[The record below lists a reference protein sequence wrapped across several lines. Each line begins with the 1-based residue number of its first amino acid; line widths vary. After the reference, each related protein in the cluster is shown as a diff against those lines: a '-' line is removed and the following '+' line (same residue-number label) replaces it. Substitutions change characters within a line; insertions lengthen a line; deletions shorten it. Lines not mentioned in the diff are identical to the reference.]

1 MTTEIEIAKQKRK
14 AARATYS
21 KTVNKLQEI
30 LAAESPDV
38 DDLEIHLDQ
47 LTEKFK
53 DLKTSDEIFL
63 NLLQKKTGITQAE
76 YEKEYEIAQ
85 DYYEKLSTFKIKVK
99 KAIASA
105 EKENGSSASP
115 NPTWRPADGAHAAT
129 KAKQNLPEIRLPQF
143 DEDLDEDSSI
153 TPEKFLHET
162 PISSVPDVDNIDK
175 SKLNKRCKYIH
186 RLRQTLRSQFRS
198 QYLGQLRQQS
208 ITIYNTQPIK
218 VDEIVLLEDNNK
230 RRLYWNLARVL
241 KVIPGRD
248 GQIRLALIKTE
259 NSELLRPVQRLYRL
273 ELENPVVKTGD
284 EPIPLT
290 TSSGRVVK
298 TPAK

>member
-143 DEDLDEDSSI
+143 D
-153 TPEKFLHET
+153 
-162 PISSVPDVDNIDK
+162 
-175 SKLNKRCKYIH
+175 
-186 RLRQTLRSQFRS
+186 
-198 QYLGQLRQQS
+198 GQLRQQS
-208 ITIYNTQPIK
+208 IKIYNTQPIK

-230 RRLYWNLARVL
+230 RGSYWNLARVL

-248 GQIRLALIKTE
+248 GQIRLALIKTV

-273 ELENPVVKTGD
+273 ELENPVMKTGD
-284 EPIPLT
+284 EPIHLT

>member
-63 NLLQKKTGITQAE
+63 NLLQKRTGITQAE

-115 NPTWRPADGAHAAT
+115 NPTWSPADGAHDAT
-129 KAKQNLPEIRLPQF
+129 KAKQNLLEIRLPQF
-143 DEDLDEDSSI
+143 DD
-153 TPEKFLHET
+153 
-162 PISSVPDVDNIDK
+162 
-175 SKLNKRCKYIH
+175 
-186 RLRQTLRSQFRS
+186 
-198 QYLGQLRQQS
+198 
-208 ITIYNTQPIK
+208 
-218 VDEIVLLEDNNK
+218 
-230 RRLYWNLARVL
+230 RVL
-241 KVIPGRD
+241 NVIPGRD

>member
-1 MTTEIEIAKQKRK
+1 KRK
-14 AARATYS
+14 AVRATYS

-30 LAAESPDV
+30 LATESPDV

-63 NLLQKKTGITQAE
+63 NLLQKKAGITQTE

-115 NPTWRPADGAHAAT
+115 NPTWRPADGVHAAT

-162 PISSVPDVDNIDK
+162 PISGVPDVDNIDK

-186 RLRQTLRSQFRS
+186 RLRKTLRSQFRS

-208 ITIYNTQPIK
+208 IKIYNTQPIK

-230 RRLYWNLARVL
+230 RRSYWNLARVL
-241 KVIPGRD
+241 KAIPGRY

>member
-1 MTTEIEIAKQKRK
+1 MSTEMEIAKQKRK

-38 DDLEIHLDQ
+38 DDLEIHLVQ

-63 NLLQKKTGITQAE
+63 NLLQKKAGITQAE

-143 DEDLDEDSSI
+143 HESSKVCLEVYKSSLLTGFI
-153 TPEKFLHET
+153 SRPELVT
-162 PISSVPDVDNIDK
+162 G
-175 SKLNKRCKYIH
+175 
-186 RLRQTLRSQFRS
+186 T
-198 QYLGQLRQQS
+198 
-208 ITIYNTQPIK
+208 
-218 VDEIVLLEDNNK
+218 VLLES
-230 RRLYWNLARVL
+230 VL
-241 KVIPGRD
+241 SSGYSVTTSGFP
-248 GQIRLALIKTE
+248 IRLARSLVSIPKGT
-259 NSELLRPVQRLYRL
+259 
-273 ELENPVVKTGD
+273 VVGLVLVRF
-284 EPIPLT
+284 PFQFA
-290 TSSGRVVK
+290 V
-298 TPAK
+298 

>member
-76 YEKEYEIAQ
+76 YEKKYEIAQ

-105 EKENGSSASP
+105 EKENGSFASP

-143 DEDLDEDSSI
+143 D
-153 TPEKFLHET
+153 
-162 PISSVPDVDNIDK
+162 
-175 SKLNKRCKYIH
+175 
-186 RLRQTLRSQFRS
+186 
-198 QYLGQLRQQS
+198 
-208 ITIYNTQPIK
+208 
-218 VDEIVLLEDNNK
+218 
-230 RRLYWNLARVL
+230 
-241 KVIPGRD
+241 
-248 GQIRLALIKTE
+248 
-259 NSELLRPVQRLYRL
+259 
-273 ELENPVVKTGD
+273 
-284 EPIPLT
+284 
-290 TSSGRVVK
+290 
-298 TPAK
+298 

>member
-1 MTTEIEIAKQKRK
+1 MSFQIFRGQIQVQINEFQKWK
-14 AARATYS
+14 MSIYPD
-21 KTVNKLQEI
+21 KNI
-30 LAAESPDV
+30 LFFERV
-38 DDLEIHLDQ
+38 ICLGHL

-53 DLKTSDEIFL
+53 DLKASDEIFL
-63 NLLQKKTGITQAE
+63 NLLQTKAGITQAE

-105 EKENGSSASP
+105 EKGNGSSAFP

-143 DEDLDEDSSI
+143 DGD
-153 TPEKFLHET
+153 P
-162 PISSVPDVDNIDK
+162 
-175 SKLNKRCKYIH
+175 R
-186 RLRQTLRSQFRS
+186 
-198 QYLGQLRQQS
+198 QLRQQS
-208 ITIYNTQPIK
+208 IKIYNTQPIK

-230 RRLYWNLARVL
+230 RRSYWNLARVL

>member
-1 MTTEIEIAKQKRK
+1 M
-14 AARATYS
+14 
-21 KTVNKLQEI
+21 
-30 LAAESPDV
+30 
-38 DDLEIHLDQ
+38 
-47 LTEKFK
+47 
-53 DLKTSDEIFL
+53 
-63 NLLQKKTGITQAE
+63 
-76 YEKEYEIAQ
+76 
-85 DYYEKLSTFKIKVK
+85 
-99 KAIASA
+99 
-105 EKENGSSASP
+105 
-115 NPTWRPADGAHAAT
+115 
-129 KAKQNLPEIRLPQF
+129 
-143 DEDLDEDSSI
+143 
-153 TPEKFLHET
+153 
-162 PISSVPDVDNIDK
+162 
-175 SKLNKRCKYIH
+175 

-208 ITIYNTQPIK
+208 IKIYNTQPIK

-230 RRLYWNLARVL
+230 RRSYWNLARVL

-248 GQIRLALIKTE
+248 GQIRIALIKTE

>member
-63 NLLQKKTGITQAE
+63 NLLQKKTSITQAE

-105 EKENGSSASP
+105 EKENGSSDSP

-143 DEDLDEDSSI
+143 D
-153 TPEKFLHET
+153 
-162 PISSVPDVDNIDK
+162 
-175 SKLNKRCKYIH
+175 
-186 RLRQTLRSQFRS
+186 
-198 QYLGQLRQQS
+198 G
-208 ITIYNTQPIK
+208 
-218 VDEIVLLEDNNK
+218 
-230 RRLYWNLARVL
+230 
-241 KVIPGRD
+241 G
-248 GQIRLALIKTE
+248 IKTLMEE
-259 NSELLRPVQRLYRL
+259 NKLPLLSNYVTSNVYQFFNCTTYTQVIVILDSLFIKKRNVMFSRHCLSTRNQQTEETVSEYLQVLSQLSKDCDFTY
-273 ELENPVVKTGD
+273 VKA
-284 EPIPLT
+284 EEY
-290 TSSGRVVK
+290 
-298 TPAK
+298 

>member
-21 KTVNKLQEI
+21 KTVNKFQEI

-162 PISSVPDVDNIDK
+162 PISDVPDVDNIDK

-208 ITIYNTQPIK
+208 IKIYNTQPIK

-230 RRLYWNLARVL
+230 RRSYWNLARVL

-273 ELENPVVKTGD
+273 ELEN
-284 EPIPLT
+284 L
-290 TSSGRVVK
+290 
-298 TPAK
+298 

>member
-30 LAAESPDV
+30 LAAESPDI

-99 KAIASA
+99 RAIASA
-105 EKENGSSASP
+105 EKDNGSSASP

-143 DEDLDEDSSI
+143 D
-153 TPEKFLHET
+153 
-162 PISSVPDVDNIDK
+162 
-175 SKLNKRCKYIH
+175 
-186 RLRQTLRSQFRS
+186 
-198 QYLGQLRQQS
+198 
-208 ITIYNTQPIK
+208 
-218 VDEIVLLEDNNK
+218 
-230 RRLYWNLARVL
+230 ARVL

-290 TSSGRVVK
+290 INSGRVVK
-298 TPAK
+298 TLAK

>member
-1 MTTEIEIAKQKRK
+1 MKQSIPINAHTVLSTPTENSTAVPENSAAVPENSTAVPENSTAVPENSTAFPEKEISLPQKE
-14 AARATYS
+14 S
-21 KTVNKLQEI
+21 KSAFQN
-30 LAAESPDV
+30 APDV
-38 DDLEIHLDQ
+38 DNLEIPLDQ

-63 NLLQKKTGITQAE
+63 NLLQKKAVITQAE

-85 DYYEKLSTFKIKVK
+85 DYYKKLSTFKIKVK

-105 EKENGSSASP
+105 ETGNESSASP
-115 NPTWRPADGAHAAT
+115 NPTWHPANGAHAAA
-129 KAKQNLPEIRLPQF
+129 KAKKNLPQIRLPKF
-143 DEDLDEDSSI
+143 DGD
-153 TPEKFLHET
+153 P
-162 PISSVPDVDNIDK
+162 
-175 SKLNKRCKYIH
+175 R
-186 RLRQTLRSQFRS
+186 
-198 QYLGQLRQQS
+198 QLRQQS
-208 ITIYNTQPIK
+208 IKIYNTQPIK

-230 RRLYWNLARVL
+230 RRSYWNLARVL

-248 GQIRLALIKTE
+248 GQIRIALIKTE

>member
-162 PISSVPDVDNIDK
+162 PISGVPDVDNIDK

-208 ITIYNTQPIK
+208 IKIYNTQPIK

-230 RRLYWNLARVL
+230 RRSYWNLARVL

-273 ELENPVVKTGD
+273 ELENPVVETGD

>member
-99 KAIASA
+99 RAIASA
-105 EKENGSSASP
+105 EKDNGSSASP

-143 DEDLDEDSSI
+143 DAKPDEVLGTYHSSNIRAYEVSVSRDSG
-153 TPEKFLHET
+153 TVAP
-162 PISSVPDVDNIDK
+162 
-175 SKLNKRCKYIH
+175 
-186 RLRQTLRSQFRS
+186 LRRKGKPRNLVLTLRRD
-198 QYLGQLRQQS
+198 
-208 ITIYNTQPIK
+208 
-218 VDEIVLLEDNNK
+218 V
-230 RRLYWNLARVL
+230 ARVR
-241 KVIPGRD
+241 G
-248 GQIRLALIKTE
+248 GAL
-259 NSELLRPVQRLYRL
+259 NH
-273 ELENPVVKTGD
+273 
-284 EPIPLT
+284 
-290 TSSGRVVK
+290 
-298 TPAK
+298 PAFKRAV

>member
-30 LAAESPDV
+30 LAAESPDI

-53 DLKTSDEIFL
+53 DLKTSGEIFL

-99 KAIASA
+99 RAIASA
-105 EKENGSSASP
+105 EKDNGSSASP

-129 KAKQNLPEIRLPQF
+129 KAKQNLPEIRLPH
-143 DEDLDEDSSI
+143 SS
-153 TPEKFLHET
+153 
-162 PISSVPDVDNIDK
+162 SK
-175 SKLNKRCKYIH
+175 SNSWSRWAN
-186 RLRQTLRSQFRS
+186 QTCSHKNR
-198 QYLGQLRQQS
+198 
-208 ITIYNTQPIK
+208 
-218 VDEIVLLEDNNK
+218 
-230 RRLYWNLARVL
+230 
-241 KVIPGRD
+241 
-248 GQIRLALIKTE
+248 
-259 NSELLRPVQRLYRL
+259 YRL

>member
-1 MTTEIEIAKQKRK
+1 MEIAKQKRK

-53 DLKTSDEIFL
+53 DLKTSVEIFL
-63 NLLQKKTGITQAE
+63 NLLQKKAGITQAE

-85 DYYEKLSTFKIKVK
+85 DNYEKLSTFKIKVK

-143 DEDLDEDSSI
+143 DGD
-153 TPEKFLHET
+153 P
-162 PISSVPDVDNIDK
+162 P
-175 SKLNKRCKYIH
+175 
-186 RLRQTLRSQFRS
+186 
-198 QYLGQLRQQS
+198 
-208 ITIYNTQPIK
+208 
-218 VDEIVLLEDNNK
+218 
-230 RRLYWNLARVL
+230 RVL

-259 NSELLRPVQRLYRL
+259 NSELLRPVQRLCRL

>member
-99 KAIASA
+99 RAIASA
-105 EKENGSSASP
+105 EKDNGSSASP

-129 KAKQNLPEIRLPQF
+129 KAKQNLPEIRLPHT
-143 DEDLDEDSSI
+143 SS
-153 TPEKFLHET
+153 
-162 PISSVPDVDNIDK
+162 K
-175 SKLNKRCKYIH
+175 SNSWSRWAN
-186 RLRQTLRSQFRS
+186 QTCSHKNR
-198 QYLGQLRQQS
+198 
-208 ITIYNTQPIK
+208 
-218 VDEIVLLEDNNK
+218 
-230 RRLYWNLARVL
+230 
-241 KVIPGRD
+241 
-248 GQIRLALIKTE
+248 
-259 NSELLRPVQRLYRL
+259 YRL
-273 ELENPVVKTGD
+273 ELENPVVETGD

>member
-1 MTTEIEIAKQKRK
+1 MTTEIETAKQKRK

-76 YEKEYEIAQ
+76 YVKEYEIAQ

-99 KAIASA
+99 RAIASA

-143 DEDLDEDSSI
+143 DD
-153 TPEKFLHET
+153 
-162 PISSVPDVDNIDK
+162 
-175 SKLNKRCKYIH
+175 YA
-186 RLRQTLRSQFRS
+186 RLLRSQFRS

-208 ITIYNTQPIK
+208 IKIYNIQPIK

-230 RRLYWNLARVL
+230 RRSYWNLARVL

>member
-1 MTTEIEIAKQKRK
+1 MTIEIEIAKQKRK

-21 KTVNKLQEI
+21 KTVNKLQEM

-99 KAIASA
+99 RAIASA
-105 EKENGSSASP
+105 EKDNGSSASP

-129 KAKQNLPEIRLPQF
+129 KAKQNLPEIRLPH
-143 DEDLDEDSSI
+143 SS
-153 TPEKFLHET
+153 
-162 PISSVPDVDNIDK
+162 SK
-175 SKLNKRCKYIH
+175 SNSWSRWAN
-186 RLRQTLRSQFRS
+186 QTCSHKNR
-198 QYLGQLRQQS
+198 
-208 ITIYNTQPIK
+208 
-218 VDEIVLLEDNNK
+218 
-230 RRLYWNLARVL
+230 
-241 KVIPGRD
+241 
-248 GQIRLALIKTE
+248 
-259 NSELLRPVQRLYRL
+259 YRL

>member
-38 DDLEIHLDQ
+38 DDLEIYLDQ

-63 NLLQKKTGITQAE
+63 NLLQKKAGITQAE

-99 KAIASA
+99 KAIVSA

-143 DEDLDEDSSI
+143 DGD
-153 TPEKFLHET
+153 P
-162 PISSVPDVDNIDK
+162 
-175 SKLNKRCKYIH
+175 R
-186 RLRQTLRSQFRS
+186 
-198 QYLGQLRQQS
+198 QLRQQS
-208 ITIYNTQPIK
+208 IKIYNTQPIK

-230 RRLYWNLARVL
+230 RRSYWNLARVL

>member
-115 NPTWRPADGAHAAT
+115 NHTWRPADGAHAAT

-143 DEDLDEDSSI
+143 DVSQKRKWKMTTEIEIAKQKRKAARATYSKTVNKLQEILAAES
-153 TPEKFLHET
+153 
-162 PISSVPDVDNIDK
+162 PDVDDLEIHLDQLTEKFKDLKTSDEIFLNLLQKKTGITQAEYEKEYEIAQDYYE
-175 SKLNKRCKYIH
+175 KLSTFK
-186 RLRQTLRSQFRS
+186 
-198 QYLGQLRQQS
+198 
-208 ITIYNTQPIK
+208 IK
-218 VDEIVLLEDNNK
+218 VKKAIASAEKENGSSASPNHTWRPADGAHAATK
-230 RRLYWNLARVL
+230 AKQNL
-241 KVIPGRD
+241 PE
-248 GQIRLALIKTE
+248 IRL
-259 NSELLRPVQRLYRL
+259 PQF
-273 ELENPVVKTGD
+273 D
-284 EPIPLT
+284 
-290 TSSGRVVK
+290 
-298 TPAK
+298 

>member
-99 KAIASA
+99 RAIASA
-105 EKENGSSASP
+105 EKDNGSSASP
-115 NPTWRPADGAHAAT
+115 NPTWRPADGEHAAT
-129 KAKQNLPEIRLPQF
+129 KAKQNLPEIRLPH
-143 DEDLDEDSSI
+143 SS
-153 TPEKFLHET
+153 
-162 PISSVPDVDNIDK
+162 SK
-175 SKLNKRCKYIH
+175 SNSWSRWAN
-186 RLRQTLRSQFRS
+186 QTCSHKNR
-198 QYLGQLRQQS
+198 
-208 ITIYNTQPIK
+208 
-218 VDEIVLLEDNNK
+218 
-230 RRLYWNLARVL
+230 
-241 KVIPGRD
+241 
-248 GQIRLALIKTE
+248 
-259 NSELLRPVQRLYRL
+259 YRL

>member
-1 MTTEIEIAKQKRK
+1 VNRIVDKPTIFKRAKKRKWKMTTEIEIAKQKRK

-99 KAIASA
+99 RAIASA
-105 EKENGSSASP
+105 EKDNGSSASP

-143 DEDLDEDSSI
+143 D
-153 TPEKFLHET
+153 
-162 PISSVPDVDNIDK
+162 
-175 SKLNKRCKYIH
+175 
-186 RLRQTLRSQFRS
+186 
-198 QYLGQLRQQS
+198 
-208 ITIYNTQPIK
+208 
-218 VDEIVLLEDNNK
+218 
-230 RRLYWNLARVL
+230 
-241 KVIPGRD
+241 
-248 GQIRLALIKTE
+248 
-259 NSELLRPVQRLYRL
+259 
-273 ELENPVVKTGD
+273 
-284 EPIPLT
+284 
-290 TSSGRVVK
+290 
-298 TPAK
+298 